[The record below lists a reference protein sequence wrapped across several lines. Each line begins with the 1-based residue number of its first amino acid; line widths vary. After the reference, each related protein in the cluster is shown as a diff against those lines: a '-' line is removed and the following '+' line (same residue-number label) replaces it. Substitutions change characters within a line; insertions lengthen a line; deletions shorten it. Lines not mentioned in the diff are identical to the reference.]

1 MTTSTNGPKYQP
13 VLQDGIKAFRWAKS
27 VDDVHAVLA
36 NPAADEI
43 GAVPLLNSWG
53 TGYPRRVWMPD
64 DVLDRL
70 MQEDGEI
77 AISGT

>member
-43 GAVPLLNSWG
+43 GAVPLPQLVG
-53 TGYPRRVWMPD
+53 HGLPAPR
-64 DVLDRL
+64 LD
-70 MQEDGEI
+70 
-77 AISGT
+77 A